1 MDSELKLKV
10 NKLEDK
16 NNKLTCE
23 NDKLKMELSDTQNK
37 LDSLIDQINKIKD
50 DLNDYYE
57 TGIQNLLESF
67 ELFDNKELMDS
78 LNEYKDKNSIKSINN
93 MVQNIQ
99 SIIQQ
104 IIDDTRI
111 KKQMTFI

>member
-1 MDSELKLKV
+1 M
-10 NKLEDK
+10 
-16 NNKLTCE
+16 
-23 NDKLKMELSDTQNK
+23 
-37 LDSLIDQINKIKD
+37 
-50 DLNDYYE
+50 
-57 TGIQNLLESF
+57 
-67 ELFDNKELMDS
+67 FDNKELMDS

-93 MVQNIQ
+93 MIQNIQ